1 MPDALPSQL
10 EGRRFCA
17 VLSKRGYVIHKE
29 GPGSSRTFLNSSGNP
44 KVVTFH
50 EPHNP
55 ATLAKGTLREYV
67 RKLKLSREQF
77 LSLLD

>member
-10 EGRRFCA
+10 EWRRFCA
-17 VLSKRGYVIHKE
+17 VLSKLGYVIHRE
-29 GPGSSRTFLNSSGNP
+29 GPGSSRTFLNSGRDP

-55 ATLAKGTLREYV
+55 GTLAKGTLREYI
-67 RKLKLSREQF
+67 RNLKLSRDDF
-77 LSLLD
+77 LKLLD